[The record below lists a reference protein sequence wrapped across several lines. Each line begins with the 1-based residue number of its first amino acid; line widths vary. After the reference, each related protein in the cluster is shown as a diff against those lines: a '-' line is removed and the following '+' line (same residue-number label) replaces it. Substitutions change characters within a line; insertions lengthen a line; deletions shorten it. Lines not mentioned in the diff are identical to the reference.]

1 MQEFENPNRHF
12 VYEAVADKTVP
23 QVYESRQIWSSEQI
37 FDDDLDDSM
46 ASSQQKFESDLPV
59 REFPIED
66 GEEEEP
72 PIAFLHL
79 DLQRPLTSTST
90 FGANSRSNR
99 MQMQR
104 G

>member
-1 MQEFENPNRHF
+1 
-12 VYEAVADKTVP
+12 
-23 QVYESRQIWSSEQI
+23 
-37 FDDDLDDSM
+37 M

-104 G
+104 GQGENSAKYQASYEQKKVW